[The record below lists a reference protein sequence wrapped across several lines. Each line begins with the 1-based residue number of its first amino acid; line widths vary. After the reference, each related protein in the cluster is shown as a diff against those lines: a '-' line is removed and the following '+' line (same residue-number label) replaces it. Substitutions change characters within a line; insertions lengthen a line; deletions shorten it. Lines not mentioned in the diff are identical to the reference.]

1 MMMTGE
7 NWSHAKASHA
17 CERSVNQC
25 LHKDYLIKQTT
36 KLSAFLTDIVF
47 IIHSAI
53 DFN

>member
-1 MMMTGE
+1 MRKLVTCQSMP
-7 NWSHAKASHA
+7 A